1 MFVVWWMKRVYDGVI
16 EEWTEWMCAYNTHP
30 LRHSEVRIHAFTH
43 PLTLHALTHP
53 HMHAHT
59 HALKLIYMMCM
70 QTITCAVTERLSLF
84 TISA

>member
-30 LRHSEVRIHAFTH
+30 LRHSEARIHASTY
-43 PLTLHALTHP
+43 TSRTYTSSHACT
-53 HMHAHT
+53 HT
-59 HALKLIYMMCM
+59 HALILTYMMCM